1 MLSFGSLQSAA
12 HAASQ
17 NGEDDPSLDSII
29 PLCFLTDAEEL
40 CDANYTLSNGRGK
53 NTTFALTQEFL
64 AIQPSFPHFIQM
76 RNQRFQQDL

>member
-12 HAASQ
+12 HVVSQ

-40 CDANYTLSNGRGK
+40 CDANYTLSNCWGK
-53 NTTFALTQEFL
+53 NAAFVLTQEFL
-64 AIQPSFPHFIQM
+64 AIQPSFPILY
-76 RNQRFQQDL
+76 R